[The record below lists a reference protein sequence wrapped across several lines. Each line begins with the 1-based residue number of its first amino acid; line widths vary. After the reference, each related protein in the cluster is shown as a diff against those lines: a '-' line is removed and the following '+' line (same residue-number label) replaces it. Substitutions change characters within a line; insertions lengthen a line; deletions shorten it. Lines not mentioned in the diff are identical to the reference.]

1 MFTPLTDADYAEA
14 LRGIDSGVLIFHKKL
29 CPHCKNM
36 EKVLEKCA
44 PRMAGVRFFLMD
56 SEVAVEAMR
65 EMGTERIPLIAIIKG
80 GQVKTTKAG
89 LMNPKELMA
98 LYEQA

>member
-1 MFTPLTDADYAEA
+1 MFQTLEDTQYKDVFASTEA
-14 LRGIDSGVLIFHKKL
+14 GVCLFFKKL